1 MNSVTTIAVVLGS
14 LFAMG
19 VVWAVRTHR
28 FVRKAVRVRARVVGV
43 LDATVSNPDTSS
55 QSSPV
60 SRCVVELA
68 GQGGS
73 KRRVLLSDAF
83 GGAIADTFVAADGT
97 IAVAF
102 DPAKPGVIRI
112 DSPWALY
119 FLPALLCAP
128 GVLFLSLIVYVWLRT

>member
-1 MNSVTTIAVVLGS
+1 MPPEAIPTPA
-14 LFAMG
+14 A
-19 VVWAVRTHR
+19 
-28 FVRKAVRVRARVVGV
+28 
-43 LDATVSNPDTSS
+43 
-55 QSSPV
+55 
-60 SRCVVELA
+60 SRRQCRDV
-68 GQGGS
+68 
-73 KRRVLLSDAF
+73 SDAF